1 LSLTIKS
8 KIIVPTALVVL
19 ILDRLTK
26 SLVVDWVCYGDMV
39 PVVPGFF
46 DLTYVRNTGAAFSLM
61 AGARDSVRLPFLV
74 LTSLA
79 AVVVLFYFIRITR
92 PEHRLVLFALSLILG
107 GAAGNLIDR
116 AFYGSVIDFIYW
128 HIGGYYWPAFNIADS
143 GITVGVTIL
152 CGDMLLSKRAPG
164 GMEA

>member
-1 LSLTIKS
+1 MSLTIKS